1 MRERENVI
9 KREGGRE
16 REKERE
22 RERKTDRGRDRDR
35 DRGRVIYI
43 YRERGR
49 RESEIETKT
58 RKERKPLRDTRVNE
72 TLRIPFFIKCKYLK
86 SVMVTVYSLCLVFT
100 GQAQVN
106 G

>member
-9 KREGGRE
+9 KSEGGERERKRE
-16 REKERE
+16 REK
-22 RERKTDRGRDRDR
+22 DRQRQRQR
-35 DRGRVIYI
+35 QRQSNIYI